1 MRPFPC
7 FVFAAFLALLSP
19 PVGVHSLARQPDTEQ
34 DLVARIQR
42 ETSPV
47 KKAKYQVRLGRVKL
61 LEAVGSYHKGNYE
74 GGEKFLAEY
83 LEQMKSSWATL
94 RGSGRRPV
102 RQPQGFKDLDIALR
116 EDSRTLEDLRHRVPY
131 SDRDPVEK
139 AAQEVEQLRG
149 EVLRAL
155 FPSERPVEGEKK
167 FVSRADR
174 DRLDRTGLS

>member
-1 MRPFPC
+1 MRYFPC
-7 FVFAAFLALLSP
+7 FVFAAFLASLSP
-19 PVGVHSLARQPDTEQ
+19 PAGVYSLARQPDTEQ

-47 KKAKYQVRLGRVKL
+47 KKAKYQVRLGRIKL
-61 LEAVGSYHKGNYE
+61 LEAVGSY
-74 GGEKFLAEY
+74 F
-83 LEQMKSSWATL
+83 EQMKTSWATL

-167 FVSRADR
+167 FVSRADPR
-174 DRLDRTGLS
+174 RLARTGLS